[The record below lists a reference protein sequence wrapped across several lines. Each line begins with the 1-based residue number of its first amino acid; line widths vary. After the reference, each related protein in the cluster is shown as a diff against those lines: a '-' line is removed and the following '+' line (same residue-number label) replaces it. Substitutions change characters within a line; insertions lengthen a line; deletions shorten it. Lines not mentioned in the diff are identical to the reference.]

1 MNAVLCFGSLNIDYV
16 YDVPHIVRPGE
27 TLSAG
32 ERHIYCGG
40 KGLNQA
46 IALARAGIK
55 TFHAGLVGE
64 DGAMLL
70 EVLQQSGVDTSFI
83 EQIAGPSGH
92 AIIQRDSQGE
102 NSIVLFGGSNQK
114 VRRDFVTRTLTAFT
128 PGTYLLLQN
137 EVNDIA
143 FLIGQAKE
151 QGLQIVLNPSPLD
164 KNLLAAPLELVDLF
178 ILNEIEAADILHQQL
193 PPSEAIVALSNR
205 YQSAQIVLTVGK
217 EGAYYF
223 DQSCSNV
230 LHHGIYQVPVV
241 DTTGAGDT
249 FTGYFVATLA
259 KGNSVEEALQQ
270 ASLAAALAV
279 SKPGAAPAIPT
290 LHEVEE
296 ATLILAP

>member
-27 TLSAG
+27 TLSAQ

-55 TFHAGLVGE
+55 TFHAGVVGE

-70 EVLQQSGVDTSFI
+70 EILQKNGIDTTFVQ
-83 EQIAGPSGH
+83 QIAGPSGH
-92 AIIQRDSQGE
+92 AMIQRDSRGE
-102 NSIVLFGGSNQK
+102 NSIVLYGGSNQQ
-114 VRRDFVTRTLTAFT
+114 VSSELVTRALSAFSA
-128 PGTYLLLQN
+128 GTSILLQN
-137 EVNDIA
+137 EINDLSRVIIEA
-143 FLIGQAKE
+143 HE
-151 QGLQIVLNPSPLD
+151 RGLQIVLNPSPLD
-164 KNLLAAPLELVDLF
+164 QNLLATPLELVDLF
-178 ILNEIEAADILHQQL
+178 VLNEIEAADILGEHL
-193 PPSEAIVALSNR
+193 PPSEAVVALSER
-205 YQSAQIVLTVGK
+205 YKRAQVVLTVGK

-223 DQSCSNV
+223 DQSSSDV
-230 LHHGIYQVPVV
+230 LHHGIYEVPVV

-259 KGNSVEEALQQ
+259 QGNPVEQALQQ

-279 SKPGAAPAIPT
+279 SRPGAAPAIPY
-290 LHEVEE
+290 LSEVEA
-296 ATLILAP
+296 ATLPLVK

>member
-27 TLSAG
+27 TLAAN

-55 TFHAGLVGE
+55 TFHAGVVGE
-64 DGAMLL
+64 DGEMLL
-70 EVLQQSGVDTSFI
+70 TILAESGVDTYFV

-92 AIIQRDSQGE
+92 TVIQRDSRGE
-102 NSIVLFGGSNQK
+102 NSIVLYGGSNQQVSSEL
-114 VRRDFVTRTLTAFT
+114 VRRTLSAFSV
-128 PGTYLLLQN
+128 GTYILLQN
-137 EVNDIA
+137 EINDLA
-143 FLIGQAKE
+143 RLLIQAKE
-151 QGLQIVLNPSPLD
+151 RGLRIVLNPSPLD
-164 KNLLAAPLELVDLF
+164 QNLLAAPLELVDLF
-178 ILNEIEAADILHQQL
+178 ILNELEAADILREQL
-193 PPSEAIVALSNR
+193 PPQEAVVALSER
-205 YQSAQIVLTVGK
+205 YKNAQIVLTVGK

-223 DQSCSNV
+223 DQSSPRV
-230 LHHGIYQVPVV
+230 LHHGIYDVPVV

-259 KGNSVEEALQQ
+259 KGNSVEKALEQ

-279 SKPGAAPAIPT
+279 SRPGAAPAIPY
-290 LHEVEE
+290 LHEVE
-296 ATLILAP
+296 AARLTLAE